1 MFHVVKCYFTSA
13 SDTSRRQASQAIPV
27 KYAINFISGNTFPMG
42 QNISYGINGR
52 ASEAR
57 ETLSA
62 VYKFELMRYV
72 YIYI

>member
-1 MFHVVKCYFTSA
+1 
-13 SDTSRRQASQAIPV
+13 
-27 KYAINFISGNTFPMG
+27 MG

-52 ASEAR
+52 ASEAS

-72 YIYI
+72 YIYLEHGVTKYVILIGPLRESISLKITLFST